1 MIRGSFSQYQMH
13 DLRYPYHETEPQN
26 WRTKLNTKSRIYL
39 YKVKLPL
46 SIFPLIL
53 FVLIFLAVL
62 AILGLFIGVILGAA
76 MLGFIVL
83 RLLISSKKKQAK
95 PVEEN
100 GQTIILKEG
109 DYKVIEKK

>member
-1 MIRGSFSQYQMH
+1 M
-13 DLRYPYHETEPQN
+13 
-26 WRTKLNTKSRIYL
+26 NTKSRIYL

-53 FVLIFLAVL
+53 FVLIFLAVF
-62 AILGLFIGVILGAA
+62 AILGLFVGAILGAV
-76 MLGFIVL
+76 MVGFTVL
-83 RLLISSKKKQAK
+83 RLFISSKKKEAK
-95 PVEEN
+95 PVKEN